1 MHNQGLGGVTM
12 SKKKR
17 RYLKL
22 RKRMERRTIIACGK
36 DTHHLCYQ
44 KRNWQGP
51 ALIALRDFWYC
62 KAEIPKNTLHRRI
75 HSVVNN
81 VPPPK
86 AINARSALEQ
96 LRTLERYGVIHE
108 EDSIE
113 RRLQVLIALF
123 ECVDQP
129 TADAFKKQLDVVHR
143 YQKAPQ

>member
-1 MHNQGLGGVTM
+1 M

-22 RKRMERRTIIACGK
+22 RRKVERKAAVSCGK

-51 ALIALRDFWYC
+51 ALVALRDFWYC
-62 KAEIPKNTLHRRI
+62 KAEIPKNTLHRKI
-75 HSVVNN
+75 HSMVKD

-86 AINARSALEQ
+86 AINAKSALEQ

-108 EDSIE
+108 EDPIE
-113 RRLQVLIALF
+113 RKLQVLIVLF

-129 TADAFKKQLDVVHR
+129 TADAFKKQLDIVHEF
-143 YQKAPQ
+143 KKPL